1 MATEMYLRI
10 FDVEHGACA
19 MVLAPSGQRF
29 AMIDSGDNAT
39 TGWRPSKYI
48 KNTLKKGVLDYL
60 FITNA
65 DQDHIS
71 DLDGLWEEGI
81 TVKTLY
87 RNRSPEP
94 NILRRIKEAVCGLLG
109 LTKDMKRYLHIH
121 ETYNGPV
128 EAPFNTSMDGV
139 TCEVFCNKYPRFKDT
154 NNLSLV
160 VFINYGPFTICF
172 PGDLEEEGWLALLED
187 PAFIAALKRTK
198 ILVASHHGRA
208 NGFCAEIFDHF
219 TPLAVVISDKS
230 IEHQTQIDVDYRLW
244 SDQNG
249 VIVKNES
256 RRRHVLTTR
265 RDGDILFRVG
275 PDGSFD
281 VMTEVAE
288 ARSAA

>member
-1 MATEMYLRI
+1 MASDMYLRI

-19 MVLAPSGQRF
+19 MVFAPSGQRI
-29 AMIDSGDNAT
+29 AMIDSGDNST
-39 TGWRPSKYI
+39 TGWRPSTFI
-48 KNTLKKGVLDYL
+48 KHGLKRDVLDYL

-71 DLDGLWEEGI
+71 DLDGLWVQGI
-81 TVKTLY
+81 AVKVLY

-94 NILRRIKEAVCGLLG
+94 SILRRIKEAVCGLFG

-128 EAPFNTSMDGV
+128 EAPFDTSMDGV
-139 TCEVFCNKYPRFKDT
+139 TCEVFCNKYPRFDDT

-160 VFINYGPFTICF
+160 VFITYGDFTICF
-172 PGDLEEEGWLALLED
+172 PGDLKEDGWLALLEN
-187 PAFIAALKRTK
+187 PQFVAALKRTT

-208 NGFCAEIFDHF
+208 DGYCAEIFKYF
-219 TPLAVVISDKS
+219 TPRAVVISDKS
-230 IEHQTQIDVDYRLW
+230 IEHQTQIEVDYGNVVAE
-244 SDQNG
+244 NG
-249 VIVKNES
+249 VVVKNEP

-265 RDGDILFRVG
+265 RDGDITFRVTATG
-275 PDGSFD
+275 FD